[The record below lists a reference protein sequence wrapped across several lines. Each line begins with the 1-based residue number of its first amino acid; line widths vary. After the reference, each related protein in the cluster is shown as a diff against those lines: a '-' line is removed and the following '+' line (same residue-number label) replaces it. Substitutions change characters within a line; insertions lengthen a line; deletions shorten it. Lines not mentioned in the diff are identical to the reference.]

1 MAEPVHKKIKMLITI
16 VDREN
21 GEDVVRALLREGLH
35 YNMMLMGRGTA
46 SSELLDILGLGETEK
61 YVILSFIA
69 EEKIPQVMQMLE
81 SDHDLREA
89 GNGIAFTVP
98 VGSVGGPRTLAFLS
112 QLMERL
118 KEEGKVHGN
127 ISEGI

>member
-16 VDREN
+16 VDRES
-21 GEDVVRALLREGLH
+21 GEYVVRALRGDGLH

-69 EEKIPQVMQMLE
+69 EERVRQVMSMLE
-81 SDHDLREA
+81 SDHELREA

-98 VGSVGGPRTLAFLS
+98 IGSVGGPTTLAFLS
-112 QLMERL
+112 QLAERL
-118 KEEGKVHGN
+118 KEEGSIHGN
-127 ISEGI
+127 ISKGI